1 MDWFHL
7 VELAITALVPSF
19 LSYLI
24 AIRDKEIKIKDIE
37 HKYEIEIKRL
47 ESEQEALKQKH
58 QHDLEMLTARSNAT
72 KDEVMNNAM
81 AGAIGNIFNKLVTG
95 EIEISKLQELSK
107 KFPAK
112 KQ

>member
-1 MDWFHL
+1 MNWLHL
-7 VELAITALVPSF
+7 VELVITALVPSC

-58 QHDLEMLTARSNAT
+58 QHDLEMLTARSNAN

-81 AGAIGNIFNKLVTG
+81 AGVIGNIFEKAVTG
-95 EIEISKLQELSK
+95 EIDLTKLQELSK
-107 KFPAK
+107 KFPTK
-112 KQ
+112 K